1 MFKKQRYTFKVD
13 PVSKKI
19 EKPKIYLCDRQLRKK
34 GEIHP
39 TISPVIKVNLN
50 GADEISF
57 SVKKKITNYN
67 SSDANILRKKYG
79 IDVGNKISTEY
90 NNINDY
96 SIVLAEGFGYF
107 EVSPTIVDNS
117 NTEKRI
123 NGNSLGESELSQLQ
137 CKLECNTEL
146 DHKTNGFTPT
156 IICSTE
162 NKNKSLIHRI
172 LSFAPTYTV
181 GEVDDSI
188 ASLQR
193 TFTFDEDIISCFKKI
208 SEEINCIFD
217 VIVERA
223 EDGSVIRKVNI
234 YDTQCCKDCG
244 SRNIIG
250 GVCQNQNCGSVN
262 TNQIGED
269 TTILISTENLS
280 NEITLTPGGNM
291 KNCLIIGGGDELIT
305 DTIKGLS
312 PSNTNKLYM
321 FSDETKSQWSS
332 ELRSK
337 YSEYVNTVSESEKV
351 YAKTLE
357 LKYDIFDLISYL
369 QSSRMPTVQTDK
381 IDLHKEVQYIIEQ
394 FKKNFPNGIGI
405 EENLSSASSKNSVVL
420 NTFSIFVDKGYSL
433 KQEDGNYHNGKWTG
447 KLIVYESRNSEV
459 KATINVNEHDSLI
472 DFSTTGQQV
481 NSYFT
486 ISFTNDCESYIK
498 RMVALITESY
508 EYIEEDEDKEW
519 QKYSLNRLYS
529 YYCGYDT
536 CIQELI
542 DLKETSSLDGV
553 KSKAEDFITLYN
565 QKKQEISGYMKKIEN
580 FLYYLYE
587 YSGSLLSWSSNT
599 PSFQDIDYK
608 NYAKN
613 PDNLIYKTPEEAFSN
628 MVEYIKFG
636 TFIGDPEEKKQN
648 TDSALYC
655 SNCRSTKVT
664 LDGCPQ
670 CKRTDTII
678 TYGSLAET
686 ILENHKKNPV
696 DLESQREEIR
706 NLCDLKKVLGDILY
720 NEFFSFVREDKYENT
735 NFVSDGLSNIDL
747 INNTKDLIQKAKNEL
762 SKACISQHTIS
773 GDVHSFVAHSA
784 LNKNDFP
791 IENIYDKFRLGN
803 FMRYFADDGKTY
815 KLRLSSEEFSWTDSG
830 AELKVEFTDVIRYLG
845 GGISDLSSLIEK
857 VGSLATT
864 ANTAKTQADKGVQV
878 SKEFQ
883 KIKDEGLQSALSN
896 VLSARNIDV
905 QIDERGILLRKYNY
919 DLDDYDQYQMKLINR
934 NIVMTKNNW
943 KDASMAIGL
952 GRYNGEL
959 VYGVWADVL
968 VGDLIVGEK
977 LAIKNGDSS
986 VTIDKNGITIK
997 KGFISWEHVNAPEIN
1012 EINGLT
1018 KELSSIKTTA
1028 DEAKDSIATNITEL
1042 DQKVAQYLNGGTSTS
1057 IGENYMISPYIG
1069 GGYLN
1074 ITDENSQSQ
1083 VVIDPCNVSGN
1094 GYIFQV
1100 KKQNTIMVGIDTA
1113 GNALF
1118 EGKIKTTE
1126 GSIGGWTISEHGI
1139 SHSNKTDNNGLD
1151 NSLEISSQDSK
1162 IVARKI
1168 KKVPVMSTGGFEY
1181 NVFYDNMLHI
1191 TPGRFEYLNR
1201 VIEDQYGDII
1211 KESSLFYI
1219 EDGCLNISYHFGTI
1233 YESPSNK
1240 IRISSLGLYLFD
1252 NHAVGHEVED
1262 NIIKIPKTMIESS
1275 GIYIK
1280 SRGSLKRDSE
1290 HSISHLHG
1298 FREYGKPLK
1307 ELYSVV
1313 KTGVNDLVNKE
1324 AETIPW
1330 IEQTASFDVVY
1341 ESEPFVNVM
1350 FCGSLP
1356 EQENIVFIEYIGN
1369 SEDGYTGFKYMVR
1382 TKDPEFNYRT
1392 KWWAVG
1398 NVRP

>member
-19 EKPKIYLCDRQLRKK
+19 KKPKIYLCDKQLKKK

-39 TISPVIKVNLN
+39 VISPVIKVNLN

-57 SVKKKITNYN
+57 SVKKNITNYN
-67 SSDANILRKKYG
+67 NSDVNILRKKYG
-79 IDVGNKISTEY
+79 IDADNKISTQY

-146 DHKTNGFTPT
+146 DYKTNGFTPT

-162 NKNKSLIHRI
+162 NKDKSLIHRI
-172 LSFAPTYTV
+172 LSFAPTYVV

-188 ASLQR
+188 AVLQR

-217 VIVERA
+217 VIVERD

-234 YDTQCCKDCG
+234 YDAQCCQDCG

-250 GVCQNQNCGSVN
+250 SVCQNQNCGSVN

-280 NEITLTPGGNM
+280 DEITLTPDGNM
-291 KNCLIIGGGDELIT
+291 KNCFIIEGGDDLIT

-321 FSDETKSQWSS
+321 FSDETISQWSS
-332 ELRSK
+332 ELKNK
-337 YSEYVNTVSESEKV
+337 YNQYINTVSDLEAD

-381 IDLHKEVQYIIEQ
+381 RDLKKEVEHIIEQ
-394 FKKNFPNGIGI
+394 FKKNFPMGIGI

-420 NTFSIFVDKGYSL
+420 KTISIFVDKGYSL
-433 KQEDGNYHNGKWTG
+433 KQEGGDYHNGKWTG
-447 KLIVYESRNSEV
+447 KLIVYESHNSEV
-459 KATINVNEHDSLI
+459 KATINVNEDESLI
-472 DFSTTGQQV
+472 EFSAGEKV
-481 NSYFT
+481 HSYFT
-486 ISFTNDCESYIK
+486 IKFTNDCESYIK

-536 CIQELI
+536 CIQELTN
-542 DLKETSSLDGV
+542 LEKTSSLNGMQ
-553 KSKAEDFITLYN
+553 SKADDFIKLYN
-565 QKKQEISGYMKKIEN
+565 QNKQKISHYMKNLEN

-587 YSGSLLSWSSNT
+587 YSGSFLSIYSNT

-613 PDNLIYKTPEEAFSN
+613 PDNLIYKTPEEAFRN
-628 MVEYIKFG
+628 MVEYIKYG
-636 TFIGDPEEKKQN
+636 TFVGDPEDKKQN

-655 SNCRSTKVT
+655 SNCKSTNVT

-686 ILENHKKNPV
+686 ILENHKINSI
-696 DLESQREEIR
+696 DLETQREEIR
-706 NLCDLKKVLGDILY
+706 NLCDLKKVLGDTLY
-720 NEFFSFVREDKYENT
+720 KEFFSFVREDKYENS
-735 NFVSDGLSNIDL
+735 NFVSDGLIGNVDL
-747 INNTKDLIQKAKNEL
+747 INNTKELIQKAKYEL

-773 GDVHSFVAHSA
+773 GNVHSFVAHSA

-791 IENIYDKFRLGN
+791 IENVYDKFRLGN
-803 FMRYFADDGKTY
+803 FMRYFADDGKVY

-830 AELKVEFTDVIRYLG
+830 AELNVEFTDVIRYLG

-864 ANTAKTQADKGVQV
+864 ANTAKTQADKGVKI

-919 DLDDYDQYQMKLINR
+919 DLDDYDQHQMKLINR
-934 NIVMTKNNW
+934 NIVMTDDSWEHAKL
-943 KDASMAIGL
+943 AIGL
-952 GRYNGEL
+952 GRHNDEL
-959 VYGVWADVL
+959 VYGVWADLL
-968 VGDLIVGEK
+968 VGDLIVGKE
-977 LAIKNGDSS
+977 LVIKNKNENGDSS

-997 KGFISWEHVNAPEIN
+997 
-1012 EINGLT
+1012 NGA
-1018 KELSSIKTTA
+1018 IC
-1028 DEAKDSIATNITEL
+1028 
-1042 DQKVAQYLNGGTSTS
+1042 
-1057 IGENYMISPYIG
+1057 

-1074 ITDENSQSQ
+1074 IISGNNQ
-1083 VVIDPCNVSGN
+1083 VVIDPSNTSN
-1094 GYIFQV
+1094 PDYIFQV
-1100 KKQNTIMVGIDTA
+1100 KNQDKIMVGIKA
-1113 GNALF
+1113 NGEALF
-1118 EGKIKTTE
+1118 EGEIRTKSGT
-1126 GSIGGWTISEHGI
+1126 IGGWEIGEHGI
-1139 SHSNKTDNNGLD
+1139 SHTNLTDNNGLD
-1151 NSLEISSQDSK
+1151 NSFRISSQDSRIITHK
-1162 IVARKI
+1162 IVREVKNNNNDI
-1168 KKVPVMSTGGFEY
+1168 YFHDNTLSILPGKLEY
-1181 NVFYDNMLHI
+1181 
-1191 TPGRFEYLNR
+1191 EYLYVCGKKNG
-1201 VIEDQYGDII
+1201 VSQGDIV
-1211 KESSLFYI
+1211 ERSSLLTMQNDMLKI
-1219 EDGCLNISYHFGTI
+1219 EGYRNGKPL
-1233 YESPSNK
+1233 PSNL
-1240 IRISSLGLYLFD
+1240 RTTISVTS
-1252 NHAVGHEVED
+1252 A
-1262 NIIKIPKTMIESS
+1262 

-1280 SRGSLKRDSE
+1280 SGKADSDGYFYDTRL
-1290 HSISHLHG
+1290 SYDGLQIK
-1298 FREYGKPLK
+1298 GKFLG

-1313 KTGVNDLVNKE
+1313 TTGENIISENDERTNQWIQHTANFDGVTYEKE
-1324 AETIPW
+1324 PI
-1330 IEQTASFDVVY
+1330 
-1341 ESEPFVNVM
+1341 VNVM
-1350 FCGSLP
+1350 FEGQPSS
-1356 EQENIVFIEYIGN
+1356 ENIVF
-1369 SEDGYTGFKYMVR
+1369 DGYIIVDHKYAGFYYSVWNA
-1382 TKDPEFNYRT
+1382 PGLGYHT
-1392 KWWAVG
+1392 KWWAAG
-1398 NVRP
+1398 NVNRY

>member
-1 MFKKQRYTFKVD
+1 MFMKQRYTFKVD

-19 EKPKIYLCDRQLRKK
+19 KKPKIYLCDRQLKKK

-39 TISPVIKVNLN
+39 IISPVIKVNLN

-57 SVKKKITNYN
+57 SVKKNITNYN
-67 SSDANILRKKYG
+67 NSDVNILRKKYG
-79 IDVGNKISTEY
+79 IDAGNKISTQY

-146 DHKTNGFTPT
+146 DYKTNGFTPT

-162 NKNKSLIHRI
+162 NKDKSLIHRI
-172 LSFAPTYTV
+172 LSFAPTYVV

-188 ASLQR
+188 AVLQR

-217 VIVERA
+217 VIVERD

-234 YDTQCCKDCG
+234 YDAQCCQDCG

-250 GVCQNQNCGSVN
+250 SVCQNQNCGSVN

-280 NEITLTPGGNM
+280 DEITLTPDGNM
-291 KNCLIIGGGDELIT
+291 KNCFIIEGGDDLVT

-321 FSDETKSQWSS
+321 FSDETISQWSS

-337 YSEYVNTVSESEKV
+337 YSEYVNMVSESEKV

-381 IDLHKEVQYIIEQ
+381 RDLNEEVDYIIKQ

-420 NTFSIFVDKGYSL
+420 KTISIFVDKGYSL
-433 KQEDGNYHNGKWTG
+433 KQEDGNYQNGKWIG
-447 KLIVYESRNSEV
+447 KLIVYESHNSEV
-459 KATINVNEHDSLI
+459 KVTINVNEDESQI
-472 DFSTTGQQV
+472 EFSTGKKV
-481 NSYFT
+481 DLDFT
-486 ISFTNDCESYIK
+486 ITFTNDCESYIK
-498 RMVALITESY
+498 RMIALITESY

-542 DLKETSSLDGV
+542 NLKKTSSLNGA
-553 KSKAEDFITLYN
+553 KSKAEDFIKLYN

-587 YSGSLLSWSSNT
+587 YSGSFLSWSSNT

-613 PDNLIYKTPEEAFSN
+613 PDNLIYKTPEEAFRN
-628 MVEYIKFG
+628 MVEYIKYG
-636 TFIGDPEEKKQN
+636 TFVGDPEEKKQN

-655 SNCRSTKVT
+655 SNCKSTNVT

-670 CKRTDTII
+670 CKRIDTII

-706 NLCDLKKVLGDILY
+706 NLCDLKKFLGDTLY
-720 NEFFSFVREDKYENT
+720 KEFLSFVREDKYENS
-735 NFVSDGLSNIDL
+735 NFVSDGLIGNVDL
-747 INNTKDLIQKAKNEL
+747 INNTKELIQKAKYEL
-762 SKACISQHTIS
+762 SKACISQHTVS
-773 GDVHSFVAHSA
+773 GNIHSFVAHSA

-791 IENIYDKFRLGN
+791 IENVYDKFRLGN
-803 FMRYFADDGKTY
+803 FMRYFADDGKVY
-815 KLRLSSEEFSWTDSG
+815 KLRLSSEEFSWADSG
-830 AELKVEFTDVIRYLG
+830 AELNVEFTDVIRYLG

-864 ANTAKTQADKGVQV
+864 ANTAKTQADKGVKI

-919 DLDDYDQYQMKLINR
+919 DLDDYDQHQMKLINR

-959 VYGVWADVL
+959 VYGVWADLL
-968 VGDLIVGEK
+968 VGDLIVGKE
-977 LAIKNGDSS
+977 LVIKNEDDNGASS

-997 KGFISWEHVNAPEIN
+997 KGSISWEEVNAPEISDIDN
-1012 EINGLT
+1012 LSAQ
-1018 KELSSIKTTA
+1018 LSSITA
-1028 DEAKDSIATNITEL
+1028 ESQRETAKLVAEL

-1083 VVIDPCNVSGN
+1083 VVIDPCNKSN
-1094 GYIFQV
+1094 TGYIFQV
-1100 KKQNTIMVGIDTA
+1100 KKQDNIMVGINA
-1113 GNALF
+1113 KGEALF
-1118 EGKIKTTE
+1118 EGEIKSRK
-1126 GSIGGWTISEHGI
+1126 GAIGGWNIDDTSIYKSDLNGKYPRYDFSIDSE
-1139 SHSNKTDNNGLD
+1139 
-1151 NSLEISSQDSK
+1151 ESK
-1162 IVARKI
+1162 IIAREI
-1168 KKVPVMSTGGFEY
+1168 KRDKYTTDITEY
-1181 NVFYDNMLHI
+1181 DVFYDNTLSI
-1191 TPGRFEYLNR
+1191 SPGKLEYLYR
-1201 VIEDQYGDII
+1201 KTDGMDGDRIEESAVLAIEDDSLSI
-1211 KESSLFYI
+1211 KKYSGGAPAGTPTYQIKITSTGIYFHEGTS
-1219 EDGCLNISYHFGTI
+1219 ISYLDGVM
-1233 YESPSNK
+1233 
-1240 IRISSLGLYLFD
+1240 IRGRRLD
-1252 NHAVGHEVED
+1252 
-1262 NIIKIPKTMIESS
+1262 K
-1275 GIYIK
+1275 
-1280 SRGSLKRDSE
+1280 
-1290 HSISHLHG
+1290 
-1298 FREYGKPLK
+1298 
-1307 ELYSVV
+1307 LYSVMN
-1313 KTGVNDLVNKE
+1313 TGENTLTGEEDVWVE
-1324 AETIPW
+1324 EWAY
-1330 IEQTASFDVVY
+1330 FDNSKKY
-1341 ESEPFVNVM
+1341 DYEPFVNVM
-1350 FCGSLP
+1350 FNATLQ
-1356 EQENIVFIEYIGN
+1356 EHENIVFGNYIKDSDN
-1369 SEDGYTGFKYMVR
+1369 KYAGFKYFVR
-1382 TKDPEFNYRT
+1382 TKADGLNYST
-1392 KWWAVG
+1392 KWWAIG
-1398 NVRP
+1398 NNSKNG

>member
-19 EKPKIYLCDRQLRKK
+19 KKPKIYLCDKQLKKK

-39 TISPVIKVNLN
+39 VISPVIKVNLN

-57 SVKKKITNYN
+57 SVKKNITNYN
-67 SSDANILRKKYG
+67 NSDVNILRKKYG
-79 IDVGNKISTEY
+79 IDAGNKISTQY

-146 DHKTNGFTPT
+146 DYKTNGFTPT

-162 NKNKSLIHRI
+162 NKDKSLIHRI
-172 LSFAPTYTV
+172 LSFAPTYVV

-188 ASLQR
+188 AYLQR
-193 TFTFDEDIISCFKKI
+193 TFSFDEDIISCFKKI

-217 VIVERA
+217 VIVERD

-234 YDTQCCKDCG
+234 YDAQCCQDCG

-250 GVCQNQNCGSVN
+250 SVCQNQNCGSVN

-280 NEITLTPGGNM
+280 DEITLTPDGNM
-291 KNCLIIGGGDELIT
+291 KNCFIIEGGDDLVT

-321 FSDETKSQWSS
+321 FSDETISQWSS
-332 ELRSK
+332 ELKGK
-337 YSEYVNTVSESEKV
+337 YNQYINTVSGLEAD

-381 IDLHKEVQYIIEQ
+381 RDLKKEVEHIIEQ
-394 FKKNFPNGIGI
+394 FKKNFPLGIGI

-420 NTFSIFVDKGYSL
+420 KTISIFVDKGYSL
-433 KQEDGNYHNGKWTG
+433 KQEGGDYHNGKWTG
-447 KLIVYESRNSEV
+447 KLIVYESHNSEV
-459 KATINVNEHDSLI
+459 KATINVNEDESLI
-472 DFSTTGQQV
+472 EFSTGEKV
-481 NSYFT
+481 HSYFT
-486 ISFTNDCESYIK
+486 IKFTNDCESYIK

-536 CIQELI
+536 CIQELTN
-542 DLKETSSLDGV
+542 LEKTSSLNGMQ
-553 KSKAEDFITLYN
+553 SKAEDFIKLYN
-565 QKKQEISGYMKKIEN
+565 QNKQKISHYMKNLEN

-587 YSGSLLSWSSNT
+587 YSGSFLRIYSNT

-613 PDNLIYKTPEEAFSN
+613 PDNLIYKTPEEAFRN
-628 MVEYIKFG
+628 MVDYIKYG
-636 TFIGDPEEKKQN
+636 TFVGDPEDKKQN
-648 TDSALYC
+648 TDYALYC
-655 SNCRSTKVT
+655 SNCKSTNVT

-686 ILENHKKNPV
+686 ILENHKINSI
-696 DLESQREEIR
+696 DLETQREEIR
-706 NLCDLKKVLGDILY
+706 NLCDLKKVLGDTLY
-720 NEFFSFVREDKYENT
+720 KEFFSFVREDKYENS
-735 NFVSDGLSNIDL
+735 NFVSDGLIGNVDL
-747 INNTKDLIQKAKNEL
+747 INNTKELIQKAKYEL

-773 GDVHSFVAHSA
+773 GNVHSFVAHSA

-791 IENIYDKFRLGN
+791 IENVYDKFRLGN
-803 FMRYFADDGKTY
+803 FMRYFADDGKVY

-830 AELKVEFTDVIRYLG
+830 AELNVEFTDVIRYLG

-864 ANTAKTQADKGVQV
+864 ANTTKTQADKGVKI

-919 DLDDYDQYQMKLINR
+919 DLDDYDQHQMKLINR
-934 NIVMTKNNW
+934 NIVMTDDSWEHAKL
-943 KDASMAIGL
+943 AIGL
-952 GRYNGEL
+952 GRYNDEL
-959 VYGVWADVL
+959 VYGVWADLL
-968 VGDLIVGEK
+968 VGDLIVGKE
-977 LAIKNGDSS
+977 LTIKNKDEQGNSS
-986 VTIDKNGITIK
+986 VTIDKNGITIEN
-997 KGFISWEHVNAPEIN
+997 GSISWEKVNAPKIDN
-1012 EINGLT
+1012 IDH
-1018 KELSSIKTTA
+1018 LSMTLDNIKTTSQ
-1028 DEAKDSIATNITEL
+1028 KRVTEL
-1042 DQKVAQYLNGGTSTS
+1042 DQKVAGYLTGGTSTS
-1057 IGENYMISPYIG
+1057 IGEDYMISPYIG

-1074 ITDENSQSQ
+1074 IINGDKQ
-1083 VVIDPCNVSGN
+1083 VVIDPSKSDDE
-1094 GYIFQV
+1094 YIFQV
-1100 KKQNTIMVGIDTA
+1100 KSQGETMVGIKA
-1113 GNALF
+1113 NGESLF
-1118 EGKIKTTE
+1118 EGEIKTTK
-1126 GSIGGWTISEHGI
+1126 GNIGGWTISEHGI
-1139 SHSNKTDNNGLD
+1139 SHSNLTDTNGLD
-1151 NSLEISSQDSK
+1151 NSFRISSQDSQIITHK
-1162 IVARKI
+1162 IVKEI
-1168 KKVPVMSTGGFEY
+1168 KNNNDIYFHDNTLSILPGKLEY
-1181 NVFYDNMLHI
+1181 KYQYICGVKD
-1191 TPGRFEYLNR
+1191 GVGQGDR
-1201 VIEDQYGDII
+1201 IER
-1211 KESSLFYI
+1211 SSL
-1219 EDGCLNISYHFGTI
+1219 LTI
-1233 YESPSNK
+1233 QNDELRINAYNHKKQPPSKNLTNTTF
-1240 IRISSLGLYLFD
+1240 ITS
-1252 NHAVGHEVED
+1252 H
-1262 NIIKIPKTMIESS
+1262 

-1280 SRGSLKRDSE
+1280 TGGVNDDSYFYDTRLTYNALQ
-1290 HSISHLHG
+1290 IK
-1298 FREYGKPLK
+1298 GKYLG

-1313 KTGVNDLVNKE
+1313 TTGEHIISENDERTNQ
-1324 AETIPW
+1324 W
-1330 IEQTASFDVVY
+1330 IEHTADFGDIAY
-1341 ESEPFVNVM
+1341 RKEPMVNVM
-1350 FCGSLP
+1350 FEGQPSS
-1356 EQENIVFIEYIGN
+1356 ENITF
-1369 SEDGYTGFKYMVR
+1369 DGYKMEGDKYTGFYYSVWNE
-1382 TKDPEFNYRT
+1382 TPGSYFT

-1398 NVRP
+1398 NISI

>member
-19 EKPKIYLCDRQLRKK
+19 KKPKIYLCDKQLKKK

-39 TISPVIKVNLN
+39 VISPVIKVNLN

-57 SVKKKITNYN
+57 SVKKNITNYN
-67 SSDANILRKKYG
+67 NSDVNILRKKYG
-79 IDVGNKISTEY
+79 IDAGNKISTQY

-146 DHKTNGFTPT
+146 DYKTNGFTPT

-162 NKNKSLIHRI
+162 NKDKSLIHRI
-172 LSFAPTYTV
+172 LSFAPTYVV

-188 ASLQR
+188 AVLQR

-217 VIVERA
+217 VIVERD

-234 YDTQCCKDCG
+234 YDAQCCQDCG

-250 GVCQNQNCGSVN
+250 SVCQNQNCGSVN

-280 NEITLTPGGNM
+280 DEITLTPDGNM
-291 KNCLIIGGGDELIT
+291 KNCFIIEGGDDLVT

-321 FSDETKSQWSS
+321 FSDETISQWSP
-332 ELRSK
+332 ELKGK
-337 YSEYVNTVSESEKV
+337 YNQYINTVSGLEAD

-381 IDLHKEVQYIIEQ
+381 RDLKKEVEHIIEQ
-394 FKKNFPNGIGI
+394 FKKNFPMGIGI

-420 NTFSIFVDKGYSL
+420 KTISIFVDKGYSL
-433 KQEDGNYHNGKWTG
+433 KQEDGNYQNGKWIG
-447 KLIVYESRNSEV
+447 KLIVYESHNSEV
-459 KATINVNEHDSLI
+459 KATINVNEDESLI
-472 DFSTTGQQV
+472 EFSTGEKV
-481 NSYFT
+481 HSYFT
-486 ISFTNDCESYIK
+486 IRFTNDCESYIK

-536 CIQELI
+536 CIQELTN
-542 DLKETSSLDGV
+542 LEKTSSLNGMQ
-553 KSKAEDFITLYN
+553 SKAEDFIKLYN
-565 QKKQEISGYMKKIEN
+565 QNKQKISHYMKNLEN

-587 YSGSLLSWSSNT
+587 YSGSFLRIYSNT

-613 PDNLIYKTPEEAFSN
+613 PDNLIYKTPEEAFRN
-628 MVEYIKFG
+628 MVEYIKYG
-636 TFIGDPEEKKQN
+636 TFVGDPEDKKQN

-655 SNCRSTKVT
+655 SNCKSTNVT

-686 ILENHKKNPV
+686 ILENHKINSI
-696 DLESQREEIR
+696 DLETQREEIR
-706 NLCDLKKVLGDILY
+706 NLCDLKKVLGDTLY
-720 NEFFSFVREDKYENT
+720 KEFFSFVREDKYENS
-735 NFVSDGLSNIDL
+735 NFVSDGLIGNVDL
-747 INNTKDLIQKAKNEL
+747 INNTKELIQKAKYEL

-773 GDVHSFVAHSA
+773 GNVHSFVAHSA

-791 IENIYDKFRLGN
+791 IENVYDKFRLGN
-803 FMRYFADDGKTY
+803 FMRYFADDGKVY
-815 KLRLSSEEFSWTDSG
+815 KLRLSSEEFSWADSG
-830 AELKVEFTDVIRYLG
+830 AELNVEFTDVIRYLG

-864 ANTAKTQADKGVQV
+864 ANTAKTQADKGVKI

-919 DLDDYDQYQMKLINR
+919 DLDDYDQHQMKLINR
-934 NIVMTKNNW
+934 NIVMTDDSWEHAKL
-943 KDASMAIGL
+943 AIGL
-952 GRYNGEL
+952 GRHNDEL
-959 VYGVWADVL
+959 VYGVWADLL
-968 VGDLIVGEK
+968 VGDLIVGKE
-977 LAIKNGDSS
+977 LVIKNKNENGDSS

-997 KGFISWEHVNAPEIN
+997 
-1012 EINGLT
+1012 NGA
-1018 KELSSIKTTA
+1018 IC
-1028 DEAKDSIATNITEL
+1028 
-1042 DQKVAQYLNGGTSTS
+1042 
-1057 IGENYMISPYIG
+1057 

-1074 ITDENSQSQ
+1074 IISGNNQ
-1083 VVIDPCNVSGN
+1083 VVIDPSNTSN
-1094 GYIFQV
+1094 PDYIFQV
-1100 KKQNTIMVGIDTA
+1100 KNQDKIMVGIKA
-1113 GNALF
+1113 NGEALF
-1118 EGKIKTTE
+1118 EGEIRTKSGT
-1126 GSIGGWTISEHGI
+1126 IGGWEIGEHGI
-1139 SHSNKTDNNGLD
+1139 SHTNLTDNNGLD
-1151 NSLEISSQDSK
+1151 NSFRISSQDSRIITHK
-1162 IVARKI
+1162 IVSEVKNNNNDI
-1168 KKVPVMSTGGFEY
+1168 YFHDNTLSILPGKLEY
-1181 NVFYDNMLHI
+1181 
-1191 TPGRFEYLNR
+1191 EYLYVCGKKNG
-1201 VIEDQYGDII
+1201 VSQGDIV
-1211 KESSLFYI
+1211 ERSSLLTMQNDMLKI
-1219 EDGCLNISYHFGTI
+1219 EGYRNGKPL
-1233 YESPSNK
+1233 PSNL
-1240 IRISSLGLYLFD
+1240 RTTISVTSAG
-1252 NHAVGHEVED
+1252 V
-1262 NIIKIPKTMIESS
+1262 
-1275 GIYIK
+1275 YIK
-1280 SRGSLKRDSE
+1280 SGKADSDGYFYDTRLTYDGLQ
-1290 HSISHLHG
+1290 IK
-1298 FREYGKPLK
+1298 GKFLG

-1313 KTGVNDLVNKE
+1313 TTGENIISENDERTNQWIQHTANFDGVAYEKE
-1324 AETIPW
+1324 PI
-1330 IEQTASFDVVY
+1330 
-1341 ESEPFVNVM
+1341 VNVM
-1350 FCGSLP
+1350 FEGQPSS
-1356 EQENIVFIEYIGN
+1356 ENIVF
-1369 SEDGYTGFKYMVR
+1369 DGYIIVDHKYAGFYYSVWNA
-1382 TKDPEFNYRT
+1382 PGLGYHT
-1392 KWWAVG
+1392 KWWAAG
-1398 NVRP
+1398 NVNRY

>member
-1 MFKKQRYTFKVD
+1 MFMKQRYTFKVD

-19 EKPKIYLCDRQLRKK
+19 KKPKIYLCDRQLKKK

-39 TISPVIKVNLN
+39 IISPVIKVNLN

-57 SVKKKITNYN
+57 SVKKNITNYN
-67 SSDANILRKKYG
+67 NSDVNILRKKYG
-79 IDVGNKISTEY
+79 IDAGNKISTQY

-146 DHKTNGFTPT
+146 DYKTNGFTPT

-172 LSFAPTYTV
+172 LSFAPTYVV

-188 ASLQR
+188 AVLQR

-217 VIVERA
+217 VIVERD

-234 YDTQCCKDCG
+234 YDAQCCQDCG

-250 GVCQNQNCGSVN
+250 SVCQNQNCGSVN

-280 NEITLTPGGNM
+280 DEITLTPDGNM
-291 KNCLIIGGGDELIT
+291 KNCFIIEGGDDLVT

-321 FSDETKSQWSS
+321 FSDETISQWSS

-337 YSEYVNTVSESEKV
+337 YSEYVNMVSESEKV

-381 IDLHKEVQYIIEQ
+381 RDLNEEVDYIIKQ

-420 NTFSIFVDKGYSL
+420 KTISIFVDKGYSL
-433 KQEDGNYHNGKWTG
+433 KQEDGNYQNGKWIG
-447 KLIVYESRNSEV
+447 KLIVYESHNSEV
-459 KATINVNEHDSLI
+459 KVTINVNEDESQI
-472 DFSTTGQQV
+472 EFSTGKKV
-481 NSYFT
+481 HLDFT
-486 ISFTNDCESYIK
+486 ITFTNDCESYIK
-498 RMVALITESY
+498 RMIALITESY

-542 DLKETSSLDGV
+542 NLKKTSSLNGA
-553 KSKAEDFITLYN
+553 KSKAEDFIKLYN

-587 YSGSLLSWSSNT
+587 YSGSFLSWSSNT

-613 PDNLIYKTPEEAFSN
+613 PDNLIYKTPEEAFRN
-628 MVEYIKFG
+628 MVEYIKYG
-636 TFIGDPEEKKQN
+636 TFVGDPEEKKQN

-655 SNCRSTKVT
+655 SNCKSTNVT

-670 CKRTDTII
+670 CKRIDTII

-706 NLCDLKKVLGDILY
+706 NLCDLKKFLGDTLY
-720 NEFFSFVREDKYENT
+720 KEFLSFVREDKYENS
-735 NFVSDGLSNIDL
+735 NFVSDGLIGNVDL
-747 INNTKDLIQKAKNEL
+747 INNTKELIQKAKYEL
-762 SKACISQHTIS
+762 SKACISQHTVS
-773 GDVHSFVAHSA
+773 GNIHSFVAHSA

-791 IENIYDKFRLGN
+791 IENVYDKFRLGN
-803 FMRYFADDGKTY
+803 FMRYFADDGKVY
-815 KLRLSSEEFSWTDSG
+815 KLRLSSEEFSWADSG
-830 AELKVEFTDVIRYLG
+830 AELNVEFTDVIRYLG

-864 ANTAKTQADKGVQV
+864 ANTAKTQADKGVKI

-919 DLDDYDQYQMKLINR
+919 DLDDYDQHQMKLINR
-934 NIVMTKNNW
+934 NIVMTDDSWEHAKL
-943 KDASMAIGL
+943 AIGL
-952 GRYNGEL
+952 GRYNDEL
-959 VYGVWADVL
+959 VYGVWADLL
-968 VGDLIVGEK
+968 VGDLIVGKK
-977 LAIKNGDSS
+977 LVIKNEDEHGVSS
-986 VTIDKNGITIK
+986 VTIDKDGITINN
-997 KGFISWEHVNAPEIN
+997 GSISWTNVKPPEISQ
-1012 EINGLT
+1012 IDGLSN
-1018 KELSSIKTTA
+1018 ELSSIKATT
-1028 DEAKDSIATNITEL
+1028 DDVNKSIPEKIGEL
-1042 DQKVAQYLNGGTSTS
+1042 DQKVARYLTNGTATS

-1083 VVIDPCNVSGN
+1083 VVIDPCNKSN
-1094 GYIFQV
+1094 TGYIFQV
-1100 KKQNTIMVGIDTA
+1100 KNQDNIMVGINA
-1113 GNALF
+1113 KGNALF
-1118 EGKIKTTE
+1118 QGEIRTTS
-1126 GSIGGWTISEHGI
+1126 GNIGGWTISDRYIYSSKGDETSSSRFEI
-1139 SHSNKTDNNGLD
+1139 
-1151 NSLEISSQDSK
+1151 NSKDYSILS
-1162 IVARKI
+1162 RKI
-1168 KKVPVMSTGGFEY
+1168 SKREY
-1181 NVFYDNMLHI
+1181 FH
-1191 TPGRFEYLNR
+1191 
-1201 VIEDQYGDII
+1201 
-1211 KESSLFYI
+1211 ES
-1219 EDGCLNISYHFGTI
+1219 GTI
-1233 YESPSNK
+1233 YP
-1240 IRISSLGLYLFD
+1240 LFEEETI
-1252 NHAVGHEVED
+1252 N
-1262 NIIKIPKTMIESS
+1262 IESGYLELSHKTVYETDGIETILSSNCLILYKS
-1275 GIYIK
+1275 GLAIK
-1280 SRGSLKRDSE
+1280 SDKETLY
-1290 HSISHLHG
+1290 SIDKSG
-1298 FREYGKPLK
+1298 FKEYGKPLK

-1330 IEQTASFDVVY
+1330 IQKTASFDVVY
-1341 ESEPFVNVM
+1341 ESEPLVNVM
-1350 FCGSLP
+1350 FYGANP
-1356 EQENIVFIEYIGN
+1356 VPDHENIVFDSYEKDRKGGYIGFR
-1369 SEDGYTGFKYMVR
+1369 YWVR
-1382 TKDPEFNYRT
+1382 TKNPEVNYLT

-1398 NVRP
+1398 NVKP

>member
-19 EKPKIYLCDRQLRKK
+19 KKPKIYLCDKQLKKK

-39 TISPVIKVNLN
+39 VISPVIKVNLN

-57 SVKKKITNYN
+57 SVKKNITNYN
-67 SSDANILRKKYG
+67 NSDVNILRKKYG
-79 IDVGNKISTEY
+79 IDAGNKISTQY

-146 DHKTNGFTPT
+146 DYKTNGFTPT

-162 NKNKSLIHRI
+162 NKDKSLIHRI
-172 LSFAPTYTV
+172 LSFAPTYVV

-188 ASLQR
+188 AVLQR

-217 VIVERA
+217 VIVERD

-234 YDTQCCKDCG
+234 YDAQCCQDCG

-250 GVCQNQNCGSVN
+250 SVCQNQNCGSVN

-280 NEITLTPGGNM
+280 DEITLTPDGNM
-291 KNCLIIGGGDELIT
+291 KNCFIIEGGDDLVT

-321 FSDETKSQWSS
+321 FSDETISQWSP
-332 ELRSK
+332 ELKGK
-337 YSEYVNTVSESEKV
+337 YNQYINTVSGLEAD

-381 IDLHKEVQYIIEQ
+381 RDLKKEVEHIIEQ
-394 FKKNFPNGIGI
+394 FKKNFPMGIGI

-420 NTFSIFVDKGYSL
+420 KTISIFVDKGYSL
-433 KQEDGNYHNGKWTG
+433 KQEDGNYQNGKWIG
-447 KLIVYESRNSEV
+447 KLIVYESHNSEV
-459 KATINVNEHDSLI
+459 KATINVNEDESLI
-472 DFSTTGQQV
+472 EFSTGEKV
-481 NSYFT
+481 HSYFT
-486 ISFTNDCESYIK
+486 IRFTNDCESYIK

-536 CIQELI
+536 CIQELTN
-542 DLKETSSLDGV
+542 LEKTSSLNGMQ
-553 KSKAEDFITLYN
+553 SKAEDFIKLYN
-565 QKKQEISGYMKKIEN
+565 QNKQKISHYMKNLEN

-587 YSGSLLSWSSNT
+587 YSGSFLRIYSNT

-613 PDNLIYKTPEEAFSN
+613 PDNLIYKTPEEAFRN
-628 MVEYIKFG
+628 MVEYIKYG
-636 TFIGDPEEKKQN
+636 TFVGDPEDKKQN

-655 SNCRSTKVT
+655 SNCKSTNVT

-686 ILENHKKNPV
+686 ILENHKINSI
-696 DLESQREEIR
+696 DLETQREEIR
-706 NLCDLKKVLGDILY
+706 NLCDLKKVLGDTLY
-720 NEFFSFVREDKYENT
+720 KEFFSFVREDKYENS
-735 NFVSDGLSNIDL
+735 NFVSDGLIGNVDL
-747 INNTKDLIQKAKNEL
+747 INNTKELIQKAKYEL

-773 GDVHSFVAHSA
+773 GNVHSFVAHSA

-791 IENIYDKFRLGN
+791 IENVYDKFRLGN
-803 FMRYFADDGKTY
+803 FMRYFADDGKVY

-830 AELKVEFTDVIRYLG
+830 AELNVEFTDVIRYLG

-864 ANTAKTQADKGVQV
+864 ANTAKTQADKGVKI

-919 DLDDYDQYQMKLINR
+919 DLDDYDQHQMKLINR
-934 NIVMTKNNW
+934 NIVMTDDSWEHAKL
-943 KDASMAIGL
+943 AIGL
-952 GRYNGEL
+952 GRHNDEL
-959 VYGVWADVL
+959 VYGVWADLL
-968 VGDLIVGEK
+968 VGDLIVGKE
-977 LAIKNGDSS
+977 LVIKNKNENGDSS

-997 KGFISWEHVNAPEIN
+997 
-1012 EINGLT
+1012 NGA
-1018 KELSSIKTTA
+1018 IC
-1028 DEAKDSIATNITEL
+1028 
-1042 DQKVAQYLNGGTSTS
+1042 
-1057 IGENYMISPYIG
+1057 

-1074 ITDENSQSQ
+1074 IISGNNQ
-1083 VVIDPCNVSGN
+1083 VVIDPSNTSN
-1094 GYIFQV
+1094 PDYIFQV
-1100 KKQNTIMVGIDTA
+1100 KNQDKIMVGIKA
-1113 GNALF
+1113 NGEALF
-1118 EGKIKTTE
+1118 EGEIRTKSGT
-1126 GSIGGWTISEHGI
+1126 IGGWEIGEHGI
-1139 SHSNKTDNNGLD
+1139 SHTNLTDNNGLD
-1151 NSLEISSQDSK
+1151 NSFRISSQDSRIITHK
-1162 IVARKI
+1162 IVSEVKNNNNDI
-1168 KKVPVMSTGGFEY
+1168 YFHDNTLSILPGKLEY
-1181 NVFYDNMLHI
+1181 
-1191 TPGRFEYLNR
+1191 EYLYVCGKKNG
-1201 VIEDQYGDII
+1201 VSQGDIV
-1211 KESSLFYI
+1211 ERSSLLTMQNDMLKI
-1219 EDGCLNISYHFGTI
+1219 EGYRNGKPL
-1233 YESPSNK
+1233 PSNL
-1240 IRISSLGLYLFD
+1240 RTTISVTSAG
-1252 NHAVGHEVED
+1252 V
-1262 NIIKIPKTMIESS
+1262 
-1275 GIYIK
+1275 YIK
-1280 SRGSLKRDSE
+1280 SGKADSDGYFYDTRLTYDGLQ
-1290 HSISHLHG
+1290 IK
-1298 FREYGKPLK
+1298 GKFLG

-1313 KTGVNDLVNKE
+1313 TTGENIISENDERTNQWIQHTANFDGVAYEKE
-1324 AETIPW
+1324 PI
-1330 IEQTASFDVVY
+1330 
-1341 ESEPFVNVM
+1341 VNVM
-1350 FCGSLP
+1350 FEGQPSS
-1356 EQENIVFIEYIGN
+1356 ENIVF
-1369 SEDGYTGFKYMVR
+1369 DGYIIVDHKYAGFYYSVWNA
-1382 TKDPEFNYRT
+1382 PGLGYHT
-1392 KWWAVG
+1392 KWWAAG
-1398 NVRP
+1398 NVNRY

>member
-19 EKPKIYLCDRQLRKK
+19 KKPKIYLCDRQLKKK

-39 TISPVIKVNLN
+39 VISPVIKVNLN

-57 SVKKKITNYN
+57 SVKKNITNYN
-67 SSDANILRKKYG
+67 NSDVNILRKKYG
-79 IDVGNKISTEY
+79 IDAGNKISTQY

-146 DHKTNGFTPT
+146 DYKTNGFTPT

-162 NKNKSLIHRI
+162 NKDKSLIHRI
-172 LSFAPTYTV
+172 LSFAPTYVV

-188 ASLQR
+188 AVLQR

-217 VIVERA
+217 VIVERDD
-223 EDGSVIRKVNI
+223 DGSVIRKVNI
-234 YDTQCCKDCG
+234 YDAQCCQDCG

-250 GVCQNQNCGSVN
+250 SVCQNQNCGSVN

-280 NEITLTPGGNM
+280 DEITLTPDGNM
-291 KNCLIIGGGDELIT
+291 KNCFIIEGGDDLVT

-321 FSDETKSQWSS
+321 FSDETISQWSP
-332 ELRSK
+332 ELKGK
-337 YSEYVNTVSESEKV
+337 YNQYINTVSGLEAD

-381 IDLHKEVQYIIEQ
+381 RDLKKEVEHIIEQ
-394 FKKNFPNGIGI
+394 FKKNFPLGIGI

-420 NTFSIFVDKGYSL
+420 KTISIFVDKGYSL
-433 KQEDGNYHNGKWTG
+433 KQEGGDYHNGKWTG
-447 KLIVYESRNSEV
+447 KLIVYESHNSEV
-459 KATINVNEHDSLI
+459 KATINVNEDESLI
-472 DFSTTGQQV
+472 EFSTGEKV
-481 NSYFT
+481 HSYFT
-486 ISFTNDCESYIK
+486 IKFTNDCESYIK

-536 CIQELI
+536 CIQELTN
-542 DLKETSSLDGV
+542 LEKTSSLNGMQ
-553 KSKAEDFITLYN
+553 SKAEDFIKLYN
-565 QKKQEISGYMKKIEN
+565 QNKQKISHYMKNLEN

-587 YSGSLLSWSSNT
+587 YSGSFLRIYSNT

-613 PDNLIYKTPEEAFSN
+613 PDNLIYKTPEEAFRN
-628 MVEYIKFG
+628 MVDYIKYG
-636 TFIGDPEEKKQN
+636 TFVGDPEDKKQN
-648 TDSALYC
+648 TDYALYC
-655 SNCRSTKVT
+655 SNCKSTNVT

-686 ILENHKKNPV
+686 ILENHKINSI
-696 DLESQREEIR
+696 DLETQREEIR
-706 NLCDLKKVLGDILY
+706 NLCDLKKVLGDTLY
-720 NEFFSFVREDKYENT
+720 KDFFSFVREDKYENS
-735 NFVSDGLSNIDL
+735 NFVSDGLIGNVDL
-747 INNTKDLIQKAKNEL
+747 INNTKELIQKAKYEL

-773 GDVHSFVAHSA
+773 GNVHSFVAHSA

-791 IENIYDKFRLGN
+791 IENVYDKFRLGN
-803 FMRYFADDGKTY
+803 FMRYFADDGKVY

-830 AELKVEFTDVIRYLG
+830 AELNVEFTDVIRYLG

-864 ANTAKTQADKGVQV
+864 ANTAKTQADKGVKI

-919 DLDDYDQYQMKLINR
+919 DLDDYDQHQMKLINR
-934 NIVMTKNNW
+934 NIVMTDDSWEHAKL
-943 KDASMAIGL
+943 AIGL
-952 GRYNGEL
+952 GRHNDEL
-959 VYGVWADVL
+959 VYGVWADLL
-968 VGDLIVGEK
+968 VGDLIVGKE
-977 LAIKNGDSS
+977 LVIKNKNENGDSS

-997 KGFISWEHVNAPEIN
+997 
-1012 EINGLT
+1012 NGA
-1018 KELSSIKTTA
+1018 IC
-1028 DEAKDSIATNITEL
+1028 
-1042 DQKVAQYLNGGTSTS
+1042 
-1057 IGENYMISPYIG
+1057 

-1074 ITDENSQSQ
+1074 IISGNNQ
-1083 VVIDPCNVSGN
+1083 VVIDPSNTSN
-1094 GYIFQV
+1094 PDYIFQV
-1100 KKQNTIMVGIDTA
+1100 KNQDKTMVGIKA
-1113 GNALF
+1113 NGEALF
-1118 EGKIKTTE
+1118 EGEIRTKSGT
-1126 GSIGGWTISEHGI
+1126 IGGWEIGEHGI
-1139 SHSNKTDNNGLD
+1139 SHTNLTDNNGLD
-1151 NSLEISSQDSK
+1151 NSFRISSQDSRIITHK
-1162 IVARKI
+1162 IVREVKNNNNDI
-1168 KKVPVMSTGGFEY
+1168 YFHDNTLSILPGKLEY
-1181 NVFYDNMLHI
+1181 
-1191 TPGRFEYLNR
+1191 EYLYVCGKKNG
-1201 VIEDQYGDII
+1201 VSQGDIV
-1211 KESSLFYI
+1211 ERSSLLTLQNDMLKI
-1219 EDGCLNISYHFGTI
+1219 EGYRNGKPL
-1233 YESPSNK
+1233 PSNL
-1240 IRISSLGLYLFD
+1240 RTTISVTS
-1252 NHAVGHEVED
+1252 A
-1262 NIIKIPKTMIESS
+1262 

-1280 SRGSLKRDSE
+1280 SGKADSDGYFYDTRLTYDG
-1290 HSISHLHG
+1290 IQIK
-1298 FREYGKPLK
+1298 GKFLG

-1313 KTGVNDLVNKE
+1313 TTGENIISENDERTNQWIQHTANFDGVTYEKE
-1324 AETIPW
+1324 PI
-1330 IEQTASFDVVY
+1330 
-1341 ESEPFVNVM
+1341 VNVM
-1350 FCGSLP
+1350 FEGQPSS
-1356 EQENIVFIEYIGN
+1356 ENIVF
-1369 SEDGYTGFKYMVR
+1369 DGYIIVDHKYAGFYYSVWNA
-1382 TKDPEFNYRT
+1382 PGLGYHT
-1392 KWWAVG
+1392 KWWAAG
-1398 NVRP
+1398 NVNRY

>member
-19 EKPKIYLCDRQLRKK
+19 KKPKIYLCDKQLKKK

-39 TISPVIKVNLN
+39 VISPVIKVNLN

-57 SVKKKITNYN
+57 SVKKNITNYN
-67 SSDANILRKKYG
+67 NSDVNILRKKYG
-79 IDVGNKISTEY
+79 IDAGNKISTQY

-146 DHKTNGFTPT
+146 DYKTNGFTPT

-162 NKNKSLIHRI
+162 NKDKSLIHRI
-172 LSFAPTYTV
+172 LSFAPTYVV

-188 ASLQR
+188 AVLQR

-217 VIVERA
+217 VIVERD

-234 YDTQCCKDCG
+234 YDAQCCQDCG

-250 GVCQNQNCGSVN
+250 SVCQNQNCGSVN

-280 NEITLTPGGNM
+280 DEITLTPDGNM
-291 KNCLIIGGGDELIT
+291 KNCFIIEGGDDLVT

-321 FSDETKSQWSS
+321 FSDETISQWSP
-332 ELRSK
+332 ELKGK
-337 YSEYVNTVSESEKV
+337 YNQYINTVSDLEAD

-381 IDLHKEVQYIIEQ
+381 RDLKKEVEHIIEQ
-394 FKKNFPNGIGI
+394 FKKNFPMGIGI

-420 NTFSIFVDKGYSL
+420 KTISIFVDKGYSL
-433 KQEDGNYHNGKWTG
+433 KQEDGNYQNGKWIG
-447 KLIVYESRNSEV
+447 KLIVYESHNSEV
-459 KATINVNEHDSLI
+459 KATINVNEDESQI
-472 DFSTTGQQV
+472 EFSTGKKV
-481 NSYFT
+481 HSYFT
-486 ISFTNDCESYIK
+486 IRFTNDCESYIK
-498 RMVALITESY
+498 RMIALITESY

-542 DLKETSSLDGV
+542 NLKKTSSLNGA
-553 KSKAEDFITLYN
+553 KSKAEDFIKLYN

-587 YSGSLLSWSSNT
+587 YSGSFLSWSSNT

-613 PDNLIYKTPEEAFSN
+613 PDNLIYKTPEEAFRN
-628 MVEYIKFG
+628 MVEYIKYG
-636 TFIGDPEEKKQN
+636 TFVGDPEDKKQN

-655 SNCRSTKVT
+655 SNCKSTNVT

-686 ILENHKKNPV
+686 ILENHKINSI
-696 DLESQREEIR
+696 DLETQREEIR
-706 NLCDLKKVLGDILY
+706 NLCDLKKVLGDTLY
-720 NEFFSFVREDKYENT
+720 KEFFSFVREDKYENS
-735 NFVSDGLSNIDL
+735 NFVSDGLIGNVDL
-747 INNTKDLIQKAKNEL
+747 INNTKELIQKAKYEL

-773 GDVHSFVAHSA
+773 GNVHSFVAHSA

-791 IENIYDKFRLGN
+791 IENVYDKFRLGN
-803 FMRYFADDGKTY
+803 FMRYFADDGKVY

-830 AELKVEFTDVIRYLG
+830 AELNVEFTDVIRYLG

-864 ANTAKTQADKGVQV
+864 ANTAKTQADKGVKI

-919 DLDDYDQYQMKLINR
+919 DLDDYDQHQMKLINR
-934 NIVMTKNNW
+934 NIVMTDDSWEHAKL
-943 KDASMAIGL
+943 AIGL
-952 GRYNGEL
+952 GRHNDEL
-959 VYGVWADVL
+959 VYGVWADLL
-968 VGDLIVGEK
+968 VGDLIVGKE
-977 LAIKNGDSS
+977 LVIKNKNENGDSS

-997 KGFISWEHVNAPEIN
+997 
-1012 EINGLT
+1012 NGA
-1018 KELSSIKTTA
+1018 IC
-1028 DEAKDSIATNITEL
+1028 
-1042 DQKVAQYLNGGTSTS
+1042 
-1057 IGENYMISPYIG
+1057 

-1074 ITDENSQSQ
+1074 IISGNNQ
-1083 VVIDPCNVSGN
+1083 VVIDPSNTSN
-1094 GYIFQV
+1094 PDYIFQV
-1100 KKQNTIMVGIDTA
+1100 KNQDKIMVGIKA
-1113 GNALF
+1113 NGEALF
-1118 EGKIKTTE
+1118 EGEIRTKSGT
-1126 GSIGGWTISEHGI
+1126 IGGWEIGEHGI
-1139 SHSNKTDNNGLD
+1139 SHTNLTDNNGLD
-1151 NSLEISSQDSK
+1151 NSFRISSQDSRIITHK
-1162 IVARKI
+1162 IVREVKNNNNDI
-1168 KKVPVMSTGGFEY
+1168 YFHDNTLSILPGKLEY
-1181 NVFYDNMLHI
+1181 
-1191 TPGRFEYLNR
+1191 EYLYVCGKKNG
-1201 VIEDQYGDII
+1201 VSQGDIV
-1211 KESSLFYI
+1211 ERSSLLTMQNDMLKI
-1219 EDGCLNISYHFGTI
+1219 EGYRNGKPL
-1233 YESPSNK
+1233 PSNL
-1240 IRISSLGLYLFD
+1240 RTTISVTS
-1252 NHAVGHEVED
+1252 A
-1262 NIIKIPKTMIESS
+1262 

-1280 SRGSLKRDSE
+1280 SGKADSDGYFYDTRLTYDGLQ
-1290 HSISHLHG
+1290 IK
-1298 FREYGKPLK
+1298 GKFLG

-1313 KTGVNDLVNKE
+1313 TTGENIISENDERTNQWIQHTANFDGVTYEKE
-1324 AETIPW
+1324 PI
-1330 IEQTASFDVVY
+1330 
-1341 ESEPFVNVM
+1341 VNVM
-1350 FCGSLP
+1350 FEGQPSS
-1356 EQENIVFIEYIGN
+1356 ENIVF
-1369 SEDGYTGFKYMVR
+1369 DGYIIVDHKYAGFYYSVWNA
-1382 TKDPEFNYRT
+1382 PGLGYHT
-1392 KWWAVG
+1392 KWWAAG
-1398 NVRP
+1398 NVNRY